1 MQQHPLTVSFRS
13 GFQIGR
19 RLLSDGL
26 WTLSGFAIEFPL
38 QRGDASLA
46 QAMTASTQGLKMLFG
61 CDRDRLNRM
70 GVATDLN
77 RTLVTPPADQAVIE
91 LITEALHGALEKFVL
106 GDSGSHATE
115 CMGQSRDRTDLVIRR
130 HE

>member
-1 MQQHPLTVSFRS
+1 MSFLS

-19 RLLSDGL
+19 RLLSDGI

-46 QAMTASTQGLKMLFG
+46 KAMTASTQGLKMLFR

-77 RTLVTPPADQAVIE
+77 RTLVTAPADQAVIE
-91 LITEALHGALEKFVL
+91 LITEALYSALEEFVL
-106 GDSGSHATE
+106 GDSSSHVTE
-115 CMGQSRDRTDLVIRR
+115 CMGQSQDRTDLVIRR

>member
-1 MQQHPLTVSFRS
+1 MQHPLTVSFRS

-19 RLLSDGL
+19 RLLSDGI

-38 QRGDASLA
+38 QRGDPSLA
-46 QAMTASTQGLKMLFG
+46 KAMAASTEGLKMLFRR
-61 CDRDRLNRM
+61 DRDRLNRM

-77 RTLVTPPADQAVIE
+77 RTLVTAPADQAVIE
-91 LITEALHGALEKFVL
+91 LITEALYGALEEFVL
-106 GDSGSHATE
+106 GDSGSHVIE

>member
-1 MQQHPLTVSFRS
+1 MSFRS
-13 GFQIGR
+13 GFKIGR

-46 QAMTASTQGLKMLFG
+46 KAVTASTEGLKVLFR

-70 GVATDLN
+70 GLATDLN
-77 RTLVTPPADQAVIE
+77 RTLVTPPVDQAVIE
-91 LITEALHGALEKFVL
+91 LITEALYGALEEFVL
-106 GDSGSHATE
+106 GDSGSHANE